1 MASGSGKDVGV
12 ERRLVSLMIGPDV
25 GSTEEQRPED
35 LLPASQSRPLLF
47 KKDKHSPNQSILSCS
62 TASRYI
68 SNRLINKYLINFDY
82 F

>member
-12 ERRLVSLMIGPDV
+12 ERRLVSVLIGPDV

-47 KKDKHSPNQSILSCS
+47 KKDQHCPNQSFVFNGLEI
-62 TASRYI
+62 
-68 SNRLINKYLINFDY
+68 Y
-82 F
+82 FQPFMGDC